1 MFSDTPFPKQE
12 SAGLYGLPRP
22 YRKEK
27 HRPFRHANRNDN
39 GKISITY
46 LTKHYNQQLEVK
58 LNLGMWIQ
66 GARRSRRVPKFD
78 FILERPFSGQCRNAI
93 ESCAREVVGEL
104 DLTAEAEVNFLH
116 ALDLVEVNPELRL

>member
-1 MFSDTPFPKQE
+1 MV
-12 SAGLYGLPRP
+12 SADRI
-22 YRKEK
+22 EK
-27 HRPFRHANRNDN
+27 KNTGHSGMRTGMTTVKYQLR
-39 GKISITY
+39 S

-58 LNLGMWIQ
+58 LNLGMWMQ
-66 GARRSRRVPKFD
+66 GAGQSRHVPKFN
-78 FILERPFSGQCRNAI
+78 FTLERPFSGQCRNAI

>member
-12 SAGLYGLPRP
+12 SAGLYGLRRP

-58 LNLGMWIQ
+58 
-66 GARRSRRVPKFD
+66 FD
-78 FILERPFSGQCRNAI
+78 FILERPFSGKRRNAI

>member
-1 MFSDTPFPKQE
+1 MV
-12 SAGLYGLPRP
+12 SADRKK
-22 YRKEK
+22 KEK
-27 HRPFRHANRNDN
+27 HLSFRHTTGMTTVKYQLR
-39 GKISITY
+39 S

-58 LNLGMWIQ
+58 LNLGMWMQ
-66 GARRSRRVPKFD
+66 GAGRSRHVHKFD
-78 FILERPFSGQCRNAI
+78 FTLERPFSGKRRNAI